1 MLNKNDKVALV
12 VCSNGKSIEDK
23 ERLVRLEKLLLDI
36 GLVPIFSKFIY
47 KDKFGRSTAA
57 QVRAAELMKFYKD
70 SDIKAIFDISGG
82 DLANEVLTYLDYDI
96 IKKYNK
102 PFVGYS
108 DLTTV
113 LNALITKTSHS
124 TYLYQILNIIENNEI
139 YFDFIETFLKGS
151 SHLFDVEWQVLQGD
165 KIEGIVVGGNIRC
178 FLKLAG
184 TEYFP
189 NLDNKILFIEGLGTT
204 IEALITH
211 LTQLSQIGAFKK
223 VNGILLGTFTNIEKN
238 YSVDDIYNV
247 VKDFVPKQ
255 LPIAKTQQIGHSKY
269 SKMLIL
275 GKNIKITK

>member
-23 ERLVRLEKLLLDI
+23 ERLLRLKELLLGI
-36 GLVPIFSKFIY
+36 GIIPVFSDYLY
-47 KDKFGRSTAA
+47 KDKFVRSTSGKL
-57 QVRAAELMKFYKD
+57 RAKELMKFYEDKN
-70 SDIKAIFDISGG
+70 IKAIFDISGG

-113 LNALITKTSHS
+113 LNAVITKTSQP
-124 TYLYQILNIIENNEI
+124 TYLFQILNLIDNEERCS
-139 YFDFIETFLKGS
+139 DFVKTFLKGKN
-151 SHLFDVEWQVLQGD
+151 HLIDVNWKILRGD

-178 FLKLAG
+178 FLKLSG

-189 NLDNKILFIEGLGTT
+189 KLDNKILFIEGLGTT
-204 IEALITH
+204 IEGLITH
-211 LTQLSQIGAFKK
+211 LTQLSQMGVFKK
-223 VNGILLGTFTNIEKN
+223 INGLLLGTFTNIEKN
-238 YSVDDIYNV
+238 YSVDDIYSV
-247 VKDFVPKQ
+247 VKDFIPEE